1 MTSPPEYDDTHE
13 RTSDTD
19 ASRKPSET
27 VDPSFRVRM
36 QRSLGQDPG
45 DVRIHTGAEAQAKVE
60 QQNAQALTRKK
71 DIYFARDEYRPGT
84 EEGNRLLAHELAH
97 TIQQSGSGE
106 ETGDRRSLEAEADSA
121 AASVMS
127 GSRGRVGL
135 RAPLGTVQLQEK
147 GKVTVP
153 TVQKHPDEITPAPAQ
168 GAISGGG
175 MTVSYLYSSSAGASV
190 VSLVLQVPEGIA
202 VVATPLTDLHEG
214 ADYRVQNAAGTKA
227 RSVVI
232 SVSNKLVAQPKMQV
246 TFTRGSAGYVV
257 VFQFP
262 STAGKK

>member
-1 MTSPPEYDDTHE
+1 
-13 RTSDTD
+13 
-19 ASRKPSET
+19 
-27 VDPSFRVRM
+27 M